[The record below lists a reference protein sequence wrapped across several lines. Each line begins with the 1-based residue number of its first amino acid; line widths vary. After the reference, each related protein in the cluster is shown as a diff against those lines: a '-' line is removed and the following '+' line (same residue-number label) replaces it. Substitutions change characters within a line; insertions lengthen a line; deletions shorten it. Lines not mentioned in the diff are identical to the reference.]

1 MEDEIFAQNG
11 DTVIIQASIHSLTD
25 INSILWYRNQTL
37 LEAES
42 NERYDVTIGD
52 IMTTLTIT
60 DFQNEDVGMYVVMVT
75 NSDDSSANDSTVIM
89 FPG

>member
-37 LEAES
+37 LESES
-42 NERYDVTIGD
+42 NVGD
-52 IMTTLTIT
+52 TMTTLTIT